1 MINPFTTAFFA
12 AMTAIAGIFVIIF
25 GAGFLVRRKIINEQ
39 QIDGL
44 SSATVKLFLPCLIF
58 AKVVQ
63 TLDPKSQ
70 PGWWVLPIA
79 GVVMALVGTA
89 LGAVVFFNQ
98 LAEKKDLLTVS
109 GMQNAGYLV
118 LPIGFALFPDQFDT
132 FAIYVFLFILGYN
145 PVLWSLGKILI
156 SGDINER
163 PKLRDLITP
172 PLVANVTAIIF
183 ALTGVGR
190 MLPTI
195 VIDAIDLVGS
205 AAVPVAT
212 VVLGAVL
219 GGISFRL
226 RTHLF
231 DALRTISVKFV
242 ALPALVVLV
251 LQMTGLHGTNPLL
264 AEFFVIEAA
273 SAPAVALVLQV
284 RTYGGNEERIGSAMI
299 LSYITC
305 VVALPLWV
313 AVWRMLVA

>member
-1 MINPFTTAFFA
+1 MINPFATAFFA
-12 AMTAIAGIFVIIF
+12 TMTAIAGIFVIIF
-25 GAGFLVRRKIINEQ
+25 GAGFLVRRKIISERQ
-39 QIDGL
+39 VDGL

-63 TLDPKSQ
+63 TLDPQSQ

-79 GVVMALVGTA
+79 GVVMALTGTG
-89 LGAVVFFNQ
+89 LGAIAFINQ
-98 LAEKKDLLTVS
+98 LAEKKDLLGVS

-118 LPIGFALFPDQFDT
+118 LPIGFALFPEQFDT

-145 PVLWSLGKILI
+145 PVLWSLGKVLI
-156 SGDINER
+156 SGDANER
-163 PKLRDLITP
+163 PKLRDVITP
-172 PLVANVTAIIF
+172 PLVANVTAIVF
-183 ALTGVGR
+183 ALTGAGR
-190 MLPTI
+190 LLPRI
-195 VIDAIDLVGS
+195 VLESIDLVGS

-219 GGISFRL
+219 GGIDFRL
-226 RTHLF
+226 RAHLA
-231 DALRTISVKFV
+231 DSLRAISVKFV
-242 ALPALVVLV
+242 ALPALVVLI
-251 LQMTGLHGTNPLL
+251 LQITGLHEANPLL

-284 RTYGGNEERIGSAMI
+284 RTYGGDEERIGSAMI

-313 AVWRMLVA
+313 AIWRMLVA